1 MNDTININPNDLS
14 SLIELMD
21 KYHTTKYML
30 PGTNELGEHT
40 TASIFKDKI
49 VVVTYQKNGWVRE
62 NVYWRDGTRE
72 ELFKGKEDAY
82 DPDNI

>member
-14 SLIELMD
+14 SMIELMD

-30 PGTNELGEHT
+30 LGTNELGEHT
-40 TASIFKDKI
+40 RTSIFKDKI

-62 NVYWRDGTRE
+62 NVYWRDGTYE
-72 ELFKGKEDAY
+72 EVYHE
-82 DPDNI
+82 I